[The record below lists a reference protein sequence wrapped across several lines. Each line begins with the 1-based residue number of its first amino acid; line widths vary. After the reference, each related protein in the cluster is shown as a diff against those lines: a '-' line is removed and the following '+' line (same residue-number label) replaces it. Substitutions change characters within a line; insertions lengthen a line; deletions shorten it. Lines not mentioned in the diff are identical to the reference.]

1 MHVTE
6 KGKFQL
12 FYFIRFFGDAFF
24 YPFMSIYLMSKGLS
38 EGQLGIVLAITPIT
52 TILAN
57 PLWNFLIKDMR
68 TSRMVLKFMTMI
80 EGVLIITLTQ
90 VSGFELYSLVIT
102 LIAFICSPFIPIQD
116 GFAAT
121 FANRQKIEYSSIRI
135 YASIAYVIA
144 SALAGLLVGLVGYT
158 ALFIVSGSFFIA
170 TMFIV
175 LWLKPVGEDPTKGDA
190 PKRDIRKLL
199 KNREF
204 IKYLVF
210 YVLVIGSVRIGDSFF
225 GVYITESRGMGMV
238 AYGILYSAFVLVE
251 VWTMRFLMVKGLI
264 VSEQK
269 LMVFSTVLFAL
280 RFLCYGLNLPLSV
293 IIIATL
299 FRGLSWGIVIYA
311 HIKFVMK
318 IVSVEN
324 ITTAIMM
331 LTLFFSI
338 FTGVGNFIFGSV
350 IENYGYK
357 WLFFGMMGMLVL
369 GLGIFIVFIPKTAPE
384 PLEIVRM
391 DE

>member
-1 MHVTE
+1 MTE

-68 TSRMVLKFMTMI
+68 TSRMVLKFMTLI

-90 VSGFELYSLVIT
+90 VSGFELYLLVIT
-102 LIAFICSPFIPIQD
+102 LIAFMCSPFIPIQD

-175 LWLKPVGEDPTKGDA
+175 LWLKPVGEDPTKVDA
-190 PKRDIRKLL
+190 PKRDIKKLL

-299 FRGLSWGIVIYA
+299 FRGLSWGIIIYA

-324 ITTAIMM
+324 ITTAIMI

-350 IENYGYK
+350 IEDHGYG
-357 WLFFGMMGMLVL
+357 WLFLGMMGMLVL
-369 GLGIFIVFIPKTAPE
+369 GLGIFLAFTPKTTSD
-384 PLEIVRM
+384 PLEIVRV